1 MMEIGTVQMA
11 VMRKTVQNPYVPKVN
26 FHVKIR
32 ICQVT
37 LASILNGF
45 AMEKMTVE
53 MDRMKPQIY
62 ASHAHVNRI
71 GKNKP
76 KIIYSKEQIFTN
88 SY

>member
-1 MMEIGTVQMA
+1 MEIGTVQMA
-11 VMRKTVQNPYVPKVN
+11 VMKKTVQNPHVPKVN

-37 LASILNGF
+37 LASIPNGF

-71 GKNKP
+71 GKNKA
-76 KIIYSKEQIFTN
+76 
-88 SY
+88 